1 MDKGRVALA
10 LLMVF
15 SGRMAAGS
23 DAPELR
29 PRVFMSRPAEAIA
42 VQRAVKA
49 AAKRLADDRC
59 QQVFSDFADG
69 SGRPLRDRLAEM
81 EQTGVSYLG
90 LVRFNDGSGQSRCS
104 QPGVAAATKPGSR
117 VVFVC
122 GREFQRGYEKNPTH
136 AEALI
141 IHETLHSLGLGENPP
156 TSSEITARVM
166 ERCR

>member
-10 LLMVF
+10 LLVAF
-15 SGRMAAGS
+15 SGRMASGS
-23 DAPELR
+23 DAQALR
-29 PRVFMSRPAEAIA
+29 PRVFMSRLAETIA
-42 VQRAVKA
+42 VQRAVQA

-69 SGRPLRDRLAEM
+69 SGRPLRDRLDEM
-81 EQTGVSYLG
+81 GLTGVSYLG
-90 LVRFNDGSGQSRCS
+90 VVRFNDGSGQSLCS
-104 QPGVAAATKPGSR
+104 RPGVLAATKPGSR

-122 GREFQRGYEKNPTH
+122 GREFQRGYERNPAH
-136 AEALI
+136 AEAVI